1 MKNLVVKSLIFLLPL
16 LFLFSISLPASAEEK
31 IVSRISGENR
41 FMTAVEISKKGW
53 SNGADTILL
62 SVGDNF
68 PDALSGGPLAYSLDA
83 PILLT
88 HGEYIPSVVE
98 KEIERLGAKKAFVL
112 GGKKVI
118 SDAVVQKLES
128 KGIIVER
135 VAGQNRYDTSAEIA
149 KRMNTQSD
157 TAIVAFGGNFPD
169 SLAIAAFA
177 AQKGYPIL
185 LTDKNA
191 LPEATKEALKNYN
204 HTIAVGGEGV
214 ISQSVFQQLPN
225 PQRISGDDRY
235 STAAEIIDKFY
246 EDQKMAYVATGMSF
260 ADALTGSVLA
270 AKDQSFILLVQK
282 ESVPTPINGVI
293 NDVNISQFSIL
304 GGPGAV
310 TDKVNTMLKFDL
322 QGLLSTAKSYIGVRY
337 VYGGTTPSGFDCSG
351 YLGYVFKKHGISLP
365 RMTSDIYNVGQKVTN
380 LIPGDLVFYE
390 TYKPGPS
397 HAGIYLGNNQFIHS
411 SSSRGVSISDMN
423 LSYWKTRY
431 LGAKRVIQ

>member
-1 MKNLVVKSLIFLLPL
+1 MKNFVVKGLVFLLPV
-16 LFLFSISLPASAEEK
+16 LFLFSISFPANAEEI
-31 IVSRISGENR
+31 IVNRISGENR

-53 SNGADTILL
+53 SNGADTIIL

-112 GGKKVI
+112 GGSKVI
-118 SDAVVQKLES
+118 SDAVAQNLES
-128 KGIIVER
+128 KGIIVDR
-135 VAGQNRYDTSAEIA
+135 IAGQNRYGTSVEIA
-149 KRMNTQSD
+149 KRMNNQSD
-157 TAIVAFGGNFPD
+157 TAVVAFGNNFPD

-185 LTDKNA
+185 LTDKDV
-191 LPEATKEALKNYN
+191 LPAETKVALKSYK
-204 HTIAVGGEGV
+204 HTIVVGGEGV
-214 ISQSVFQQLPN
+214 ISQTVFQQLPN
-225 PQRISGDDRY
+225 PQRISGADRY
-235 STAAEIIDKFY
+235 STAAQIINKFY
-246 EDQKMAYVATGMSF
+246 ENQNTAYVATGMSF

-293 NDVNISQFSIL
+293 NDVNISEFSIL
-304 GGPGAV
+304 GGPTVV

-322 QGLLSTAKSYIGVRY
+322 PGFLLTAKTYIGVPY

-351 YLGYVFKKHGISLP
+351 YLGYVFSKHGISLP
-365 RMTSDIYNVGQKVTN
+365 RMTSDIYTVGQKVTN
-380 LIPGDLVFYE
+380 LMPGDLVFYE

-397 HAGIYLGNNQFIHS
+397 HAGIYLGNNQFIHA